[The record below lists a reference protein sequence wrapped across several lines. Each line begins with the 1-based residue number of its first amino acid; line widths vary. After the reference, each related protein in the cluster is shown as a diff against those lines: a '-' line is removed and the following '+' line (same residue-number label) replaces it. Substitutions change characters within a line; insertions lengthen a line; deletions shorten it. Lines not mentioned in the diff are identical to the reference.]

1 MFRKILLLVSLVL
14 TAHASRAAID
24 LTPVVTEYVGEG
36 ILYHQIVFKQPK
48 GSITMELPNQWSCTG
63 SGDRVRLT
71 PPPAKAFAEGVITS
85 SPLHAPQPLDE
96 AVIAA
101 FKQQVLASV
110 PPGSQAVTLM
120 AEIENSIRLDG
131 NPGFEFVIFYKLLG
145 QTFRRNAVLV
155 HMPDTRLVFQFSAPE
170 KDFDALG
177 KTFRHAFAT
186 MQWVQ
191 PSSAK
196 SLAQSDQ
203 PRAIAGRQ

>member
-14 TAHASRAAID
+14 SAHTSHAAID

-36 ILYHQIVFKQPK
+36 ILYHQIVFKQSK

-85 SPLHAPQPLDE
+85 NPLRAPQPLDE

-110 PPGSQAVTLM
+110 PPGSQAVTPVT
-120 AEIENSIRLDG
+120 EIENSIRLDE
-131 NPGFEFVIFYKLLG
+131 NPGFEFVISYKLLG

-155 HMPDTRLVFQFSAPE
+155 HLPDTRLVFQFSAPE
-170 KDFDALG
+170 KDFEALS

-186 MQWVQ
+186 GQWV
-191 PSSAK
+191 PPLPAPTGPATAAK
-196 SLAQSDQ
+196 
-203 PRAIAGRQ
+203 

>member
-14 TAHASRAAID
+14 AAHTSYAAID
-24 LTPVVTEYVGEG
+24 LTPVVSAYVGEG
-36 ILYHQIVFKQPK
+36 ILYHQIVFKQSK

-85 SPLHAPQPLDE
+85 SPLQAPQPLDE

-120 AEIENSIRLDG
+120 AEIENSLRLDK
-131 NPGFEFVIFYKLLG
+131 NPGFEFVISYKLLG

-155 HMPDTRLVFQFSAPE
+155 HLPDTQLVFQFSAPE
-170 KDFDALG
+170 KDFDALN

-191 PSSAK
+191 PLPVAPGPVTAAK
-196 SLAQSDQ
+196 
-203 PRAIAGRQ
+203 

>member
-14 TAHASRAAID
+14 AAHTSHATID

-36 ILYHQIVFKQPK
+36 ILYHQIVFKQSK

-71 PPPAKAFAEGVITS
+71 PPPGKAFAEGVITS
-85 SPLHAPQPLDE
+85 SPLPAPQPLDE

-110 PPGSQAVTLM
+110 PPGGQAVTPV
-120 AEIENSIRLDG
+120 AEIENSIRLDK
-131 NPGFEFVIFYKLLG
+131 NPGFEFVISYKLLG

-155 HMPDTRLVFQFSAPE
+155 HLPDTRLVFQFSAPE
-170 KDFDALG
+170 KDFGALS

-186 MQWVQ
+186 GQWVQ
-191 PSSAK
+191 PLPAATGPVTAAK
-196 SLAQSDQ
+196 
-203 PRAIAGRQ
+203 